1 MLHDTRRKAVHSVWY
16 MFPPLCIR
24 VLFVLWNMVTF
35 KISWGGGIWSP
46 KMDLYD
52 GAFERLFGLGRGKL
66 EKVKCPGGCGRFDL
80 TDTLQCGQVFL
91 NPIEYGYHKYRKQFL
106 YNPYHNHPA
115 SSWICTKTDKKQ
127 WNKRTQYDVMHFK
140 LTKAKSTWAN
150 KKQQSLYN

>member
-1 MLHDTRRKAVHSVWY
+1 MPGEDVEGS
-16 MFPPLCIR
+16 
-24 VLFVLWNMVTF
+24 
-35 KISWGGGIWSP
+35 IWLIHYNVAKYS
-46 KMDLYD
+46 LI
-52 GAFERLFGLGRGKL
+52 
-66 EKVKCPGGCGRFDL
+66 
-80 TDTLQCGQVFL
+80 Q
-91 NPIEYGYHKYRKQFL
+91 YGYHKYGKQLL